1 MIFYWNFILFVG
13 HVIVKAPFHFPK
25 NWQYFCSKLTFLSNQ
40 TARPILSHP
49 NYSHLPRGCS
59 WVAQRHPSLFWE
71 QPTLNANMHKV
82 RTSATVTNQ
91 GWFEFFGFLWLWCFL
106 NIVLHF
112 LESVSIVSPIDTRQ
126 YLIVDSNDNGTLSAM
141 IVPYW
146 QPYPNDD
153 LNFSSTVS
161 LELK

>member
-91 GWFEFFGFLWLWCFL
+91 GWFEFFGFLWLWCFFKYCFAFFGIGV
-106 NIVLHF
+106 N
-112 LESVSIVSPIDTRQ
+112 SIPYWHT
-126 YLIVDSNDNGTLSAM
+126 T
-141 IVPYW
+141 VPYCW
-146 QPYPNDD
+146 QQWQWYPVGNDST
-153 LNFSSTVS
+153 LLTTVS
-161 LELK
+161 